1 MPKSSTPATWELE
14 SFQLSQNTAYV
25 IGWLF
30 VPGERIN
37 GLSLQLRTPE
47 NGGKEILVGRIVLDA
62 GKPRPDVYQVHQ
74 AHPEALESGFVG
86 LGAWPRQPRHGD
98 RLVLSASLGNGESI
112 SIEIPSARWHW
123 SLCPT
128 AWQQRTA
135 AIRQLLR
142 YGKRALRLLV
152 SGQIASLRE
161 KLTRQLGEM
170 PQKSL
175 PPRLTED
182 DLVSLGANQGT
193 SCNLIIDHRLGGG
206 ANHYRMD
213 EVKRW
218 LKQGNTVFTLTYHL
232 ARLQPMLIVE
242 TRTQQLRFGL
252 EKASD
257 LLPTLSAVPLS
268 TITYNTAV
276 SFVGAEE
283 IPELVLRLKQ
293 QHQARLTVLLHDYF
307 SICPSHF
314 LINANGEFCN
324 IPDLESCR
332 RCLPNNRHGFT
343 SLFQGDV
350 AQWRAAWGPML
361 QQADEIIA
369 FSHSSIELLKRA
381 YRSKPGE
388 PVVIREE
395 TITVQPHSVDYIDR
409 ESLIIKNRDQLIIGI
424 VGQIGFHK
432 GAAFIQALAQEIE
445 QQGAKERIA
454 VIGSLEGRC
463 NPAIVRQSGPYRR
476 EDLAR
481 TILESGAN
489 IMLFPSI
496 WPETFS
502 YVTQEI
508 IQFDLPLACFSYG
521 APAERVKQYEKGLVL
536 ESQDP
541 SDVLESL
548 RQLFQDSYHMPAS
561 AQDT

>member
-1 MPKSSTPATWELE
+1 MPKSSTPAIWELE

-37 GLSLQLRTPE
+37 ALSLQLRTPKSGDNE
-47 NGGKEILVGRIVLDA
+47 VLVGHIVLDS
-62 GKPRPDVYQVHQ
+62 GKPRPDVVQVHQ
-74 AHPEALESGFVG
+74 THPEALESGFVG
-86 LGAWPRQPRHGD
+86 LGAWPRQPRRGD
-98 RLVLSASLGNGESI
+98 RLVLSASLDNGERLNL
-112 SIEIPSARWHW
+112 EIPSARWHW

-142 YGKRALRLLV
+142 YGKRALRLLA
-152 SGQIASLRE
+152 SGQVASLCE
-161 KLTRQLGEM
+161 KLARQLGEM
-170 PQKSL
+170 PQQSL

-182 DLVSLGANQGT
+182 DLVSLGANQGA
-193 SCNLIIDHRLGGG
+193 SFNLIIDHRLGGG

-213 EVKRW
+213 VVKQW

-257 LLPTLSAVPLS
+257 LLPTLSAIPLS

-276 SFVGAEE
+276 SFVGAEK
-283 IPELVLRLKQ
+283 IPELVLSLKQ

-350 AQWRAAWGPML
+350 AQWRAAWAPML

-369 FSHSSIELLKRA
+369 FSHSSIELLKKA
-381 YRSKPGE
+381 YGRKPGK
-388 PVVIREE
+388 PVVVREE
-395 TITVQPHSVDYIDR
+395 SVTVQPHSVDYIDT
-409 ESLIIKNRDQLIIGI
+409 ESLVIKNRDQLVIGV

-432 GAAFIQALAQEIE
+432 GAAFVQGLAQEIE
-445 QQGAKERIA
+445 QQGAMERIA

-463 NPAIVRQSGPYRR
+463 NPAIVRQSGPYQR
-476 EDLAR
+476 EDLAKA
-481 TILESGAN
+481 ILESGAN

-508 IQFDLPLACFSYG
+508 IQFGLPLACFSYG

-536 ESQDP
+536 KSQDP

-548 RQLFQDSYHMPAS
+548 RQLFQASYHTPAPS
-561 AQDT
+561 QNT